1 MTTEARLAGIG
12 RRAAVLAALSL
23 TVAACQTLPEA
34 RPNGTLCASP
44 DERGCFTGTLTL
56 VANPADPSGAT
67 RKLGQDFGFV
77 DGRGKGW
84 QTNGG
89 DVTNGASIPK
99 VLQPIV
105 GDAYSPGF
113 IAAAVVHDR
122 YCDEAEKRRVR
133 PWADTHRMFYEGL
146 LASGVDRRKARL
158 MYYAVYTFGPRWT
171 TLDPATACRGTT
183 TPMCEQFEAS
193 EAMAKVGPDQAMSE
207 GSGLQD
213 YTFIDKPGGQLEV
226 LRRSLIDDAGVATE
240 IATVRARLDALPLS
254 AEGDNAKLD
263 AEIKAI
269 NALSDKRFPKELI
282 LADGKRGR

>member
-12 RRAAVLAALSL
+12 RRVAVLAALTL

-34 RPNGTLCASP
+34 RPNWTMCAAP
-44 DERGCFTGTLTL
+44 KERGCFTGTLTL
-56 VANPADPSGAT
+56 VANPADPSGET

-84 QTNGG
+84 QTNQG

-122 YCDEAEKRRVR
+122 YCDDANKRRVK
-133 PWADTHRMFYEGL
+133 PWPDTHRMFYEGL

-193 EAMAKVGPDQAMSE
+193 ESMAKAGPDQAMSE

-226 LRRSLIDDAGVATE
+226 LRRSLINEEGVADE
-240 IATVRARLDALPLS
+240 IAAVSEKLDALPLS
-254 AEGDNAKLD
+254 AEDGGAKLD
-263 AEIKAI
+263 AEIRAI